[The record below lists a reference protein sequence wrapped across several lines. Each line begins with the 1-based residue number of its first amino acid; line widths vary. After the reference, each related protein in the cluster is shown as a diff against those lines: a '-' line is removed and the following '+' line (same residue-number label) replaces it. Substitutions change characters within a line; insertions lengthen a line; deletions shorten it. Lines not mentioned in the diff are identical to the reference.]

1 MLITTCTHC
10 LARFRVT
17 PAQLNARQGQVRCGH
32 CQKVFSGFE
41 ALERFPDDDTGSRIL
56 AARAAAAP
64 AAHEDARKP
73 APFDSIPLDQLPEI
87 RDDEAPPPVEAP
99 GAPDAAKAAEDGE
112 PSGATTPAEPEPAV
126 AADAAP
132 APEAPAAWRAPQRA
146 SAMDLLQGEYAPAA
160 PEPPSRAWRFGLA
173 LLAVVL
179 GLQVLYV
186 TRARVAQNYPATRP
200 FLESACA
207 LVGCRVPWVNDPQM
221 LKLEDSELLE
231 VPGRPS
237 EIALGARIRNLAPH
251 AQEFPH
257 VELTL
262 TDLSGQ
268 AAARRVLRPADY
280 LGRPTASGEVM
291 AAGSELAIQLR
302 LETPRIKATGYEL
315 LLFYP

>member
-1 MLITTCTHC
+1 VLITTCTHC

-17 PAQLNARQGQVRCGH
+17 PAQLNSKQGQVRCGH
-32 CQKVFSGFE
+32 CHRVFSGFE

-56 AARAAAAP
+56 AARAAAGAP
-64 AAHEDARKP
+64 PASGEPPKP

-87 RDDEAPPPVEAP
+87 RDDEA
-99 GAPDAAKAAEDGE
+99 
-112 PSGATTPAEPEPAV
+112 ATEPATIPEASA
-126 AADAAP
+126 AADADVALDDGGPIEAQQDAQPPEEPAQKPRAAP
-132 APEAPAAWRAPQRA
+132 ARANVLN
-146 SAMDLLQGEYAPAA
+146 LLATEYAPA
-160 PEPPSRAWRFGLA
+160 PRPRPSRAWSFGVA
-173 LLAVVL
+173 LLAVLL
-179 GLQVLYV
+179 GLQVLYAFRAQVAQGYPV
-186 TRARVAQNYPATRP
+186 TRPW
-200 FLESACA
+200 LESACA
-207 LVGCRVPWVNDPQM
+207 TVGCRVPWVNDPQM

-237 EIALGARIRNLAPH
+237 EIALGARIRNLAPN

-280 LGRPTASGEVM
+280 LGRAPVAGEVM

-315 LLFYP
+315 LLFYPQGN